1 MGIDIKNMGCGGSKD
16 GKKEELAEGG
26 KPEAK
31 PEESKPVAKSEE
43 GKPAAKPEEGKPA
56 AKEEAAKPAAAGAE
70 REAWMSEDLENMM
83 NDYFTRF
90 DLDGSGTIN
99 SNDELKQL
107 CTNLVVKLE
116 LDMDVQTIDKK
127 VNGAGNMEELCWD
140 FQTFKK
146 WFVSKEQFCASPF
159 WVANDCSDS
168 DDAPENDMSGFM
180 RQGTYKCTMKSEG
193 KDDECVFEFKLRYKD
208 EKEEDEKELLS
219 RTYCDEVLGSRAMTD
234 EEKKSVNE
242 HHQDKEVPFGL
253 HTVSGKVNN
262 KEHTIQFT
270 KSYDVDRDATTKEPL
285 FVFSGKK
292 GADHTKIEGTW
303 KDEETDDAAQVIRD
317 KLKVGTSGT
326 FTLVKNEKVD

>member
-1 MGIDIKNMGCGGSKD
+1 MGCGGSKD
-16 GKKEELAEGG
+16 GKKDEHEEG
-26 KPEAK
+26 
-31 PEESKPVAKSEE
+31 
-43 GKPAAKPEEGKPA
+43 GKPAAKPEESKPA
-56 AKEEAAKPAAAGAE
+56 AKSEEDKPAAKPEQPAKQEAAKPAAAAPAAE
-70 REAWMSEDLENMM
+70 REAWLSEDLENMM
-83 NDYFTRF
+83 NDYFTRY

-140 FQTFKK
+140 FQTFKR
-146 WFVSKEQFCASPF
+146 WFVSKEQFSASPF

-168 DDAPENDMSGFM
+168 DDPAGNDLAGFM

-193 KDDECVFEFKLRYKD
+193 KDGECVFEFKLRYKD
-208 EKEEDEKELLS
+208 EEKEEDEKELLS
-219 RTYCDEVLGSRAMTD
+219 RTYCDEALGSRAMTD
-234 EEKKSVNE
+234 EEKKSVNPE
-242 HHQDKEVPFGL
+242 HHDKEVPFGL

-270 KSYDVDRDATTKEPL
+270 KSYDVDRDDTTKEPL

-292 GADHTKIEGTW
+292 GASHTTIEGTW
-303 KDEETDDAAQVIRD
+303 KDEETDAAAQAIRD

-326 FTLVKNEKVD
+326 FTLVKNPKLD

>member
-1 MGIDIKNMGCGGSKD
+1 MGG
-16 GKKEELAEGG
+16 
-26 KPEAK
+26 
-31 PEESKPVAKSEE
+31 

-70 REAWMSEDLENMM
+70 REPWMSEDLENMM

-180 RQGTYKCTMKSEG
+180 KQGTYKCTMMSEG
-193 KDDECVFEFKLRYKD
+193 NADCVFEFKLRYKE

-219 RTYCDEVLGSRAMTD
+219 RTYCDEALGSRAMTD
-234 EEKKSVNE
+234 EERKAAGVGADE
-242 HHQDKEVPFGL
+242 VVPFGL

-270 KSYDVDRDATTKEPL
+270 KSYDVDRDDTTKEPL

-292 GADHTKIEGTW
+292 GASHKETEGTW
-303 KDEETDDAAQVIRD
+303 KDEETDAAAQVIRD
-317 KLKVGTSGT
+317 MLKVGTSGK
-326 FTLVKNEKVD
+326 FTLVKNPKED

>member
-1 MGIDIKNMGCGGSKD
+1 MGTIDIKNMGCGGSKD
-16 GKKEELAEGG
+16 GKDGKEEEGG

-31 PEESKPVAKSEE
+31 PEESKPEAKSEE
-43 GKPAAKPEEGKPA
+43 GKPAAKHEE
-56 AKEEAAKPAAAGAE
+56 AKPAASAE

-83 NDYFTRF
+83 NDYFTRY

-168 DDAPENDMSGFM
+168 DDAPENDMAGFM
-180 RQGTYKCTMKSEG
+180 KQGTYKCTMKSEG

-208 EKEEDEKELLS
+208 DKEEDEKELLS

-242 HHQDKEVPFGL
+242 H
-253 HTVSGKVNN
+253 
-262 KEHTIQFT
+262 
-270 KSYDVDRDATTKEPL
+270 
-285 FVFSGKK
+285 
-292 GADHTKIEGTW
+292 
-303 KDEETDDAAQVIRD
+303 
-317 KLKVGTSGT
+317 
-326 FTLVKNEKVD
+326 